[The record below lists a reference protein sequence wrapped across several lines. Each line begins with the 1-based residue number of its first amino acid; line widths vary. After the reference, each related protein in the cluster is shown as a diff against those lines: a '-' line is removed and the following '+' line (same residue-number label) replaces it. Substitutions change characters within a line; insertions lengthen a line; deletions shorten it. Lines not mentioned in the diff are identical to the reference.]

1 VRNHLTERE
10 QLVLYG
16 LIRYPDLKDR
26 ELSEQLGVKHSTLTS
41 IRRRLQQKRY
51 FRTIRLPYLQHF
63 GCELLAVIHTHF
75 NPVIPL
81 QKRVD
86 ITEEKIEA
94 AEELFFSIGE
104 FEKGFSLSLAE
115 NYTAIGKIN
124 DVRTETFGK
133 LGLLEKNYPTEAIFP
148 FAASRVYRFFDYA
161 PLIKNRFNLDGNPRC
176 DFIWPPD
183 HVHLSSTERRVLYGL
198 VKHPNESDKTLAAI
212 LGVARQTVS
221 RLRKQFEEQGYLAQ
235 MRIPNLRQ
243 LGFEILAFYH
253 VRYDP
258 ANPPDFEEGE
268 AAALLSDNVIFMASR
283 PFETVIIAAYHTYGE
298 YKADKVEKMQMLKE
312 REWIATNPVI
322 RTYSLSKSEII
333 KDFTFAPITKKILHV
348 DDLPEHQQQ

>member
-1 VRNHLTERE
+1 MRNRLTERE

-16 LIRYPDLKDR
+16 LLRYPDLRDR
-26 ELSEQLGVKHSTLTS
+26 ELSDQLGVKHSTLTS
-41 IRRRLQQKRY
+41 IRRRLQKKGY

-94 AEELFFSIGE
+94 SEELFFSIGE
-104 FEKGFSLSLAE
+104 FEKGFSLSLSE

-124 DVRTETFGK
+124 DIRTETFGK
-133 LGLLEKNYPTEAIFP
+133 LGLLEKNYPTEVIFP
-148 FAASRVYRFFDYA
+148 FAASRIYRFFDYA
-161 PLIKNRFNLDGNPRC
+161 PLIKHRFGLDGSPRC
-176 DFIWPPD
+176 DFIWPPGD
-183 HVHLSSTERRVLYGL
+183 VHLSATERYVLYGL
-198 VKHPNESDKTLAAI
+198 VRYPEEPDKGLATI

-221 RLRKQFEEQGYLAQ
+221 RLRKQFEHKGYIAQ
-235 MRIPNLRQ
+235 MRIPDLRQ
-243 LGFEILAFYH
+243 LDFEILAFYH

-258 ANPPDFEEGE
+258 ANPPDFEAGE
-268 AAALLSDNVIFMASR
+268 AAVLLSDNVIFMASR
-283 PFETVIIAAYHTYGE
+283 PFETVLIAAYHTYGE

-312 REWIATNPVI
+312 REWTATNPVI

-333 KDFTFAPITKKILHV
+333 KDFTFAPITKKILQI
-348 DDLPEHQQQ
+348 DDLPE

>member
-1 VRNHLTERE
+1 MTVRNRLTERE

-16 LIRYPDLKDR
+16 LIRYPDLRDR
-26 ELSEQLGVKHSTLTS
+26 ELSDQLGVKHSTLTS
-41 IRRRLQQKRY
+41 IRRRLQKKGY

-94 AEELFFSIGE
+94 SEELFFSIGE
-104 FEKGFSLSLAE
+104 FEKGFSLSLSE

-124 DVRTETFGK
+124 DIRTETFGK
-133 LGLLEKNYPTEAIFP
+133 LGLLEKNYPTEVIFP
-148 FAASRVYRFFDYA
+148 FAASRIYRFFDYA
-161 PLIKNRFNLDGNPRC
+161 PLIKHRFGLDGSPRC
-176 DFIWPPD
+176 DFIWPPGD
-183 HVHLSSTERRVLYGL
+183 VHLSATERYVLYGL
-198 VKHPNESDKTLAAI
+198 VRYPEEPDKGLATI

-221 RLRKQFEEQGYLAQ
+221 RLRKQFEHKGYIAQ
-235 MRIPNLRQ
+235 MRIPDLRQ
-243 LGFEILAFYH
+243 LDFEILAFYH

-258 ANPPDFEEGE
+258 ANPPDFEAGE
-268 AAALLSDNVIFMASR
+268 AAVLLSDNVIFMASR
-283 PFETVIIAAYHTYGE
+283 PFETVLIAAYHTYGE
-298 YKADKVEKMQMLKE
+298 YKADKVEKMQVLKE
-312 REWIATNPVI
+312 REWTATNPVI

-333 KDFTFAPITKKILHV
+333 KDFTFAPITKKILQI
-348 DDLPEHQQQ
+348 DDLPE

>member
-1 VRNHLTERE
+1 MRTHLTERE

-26 ELSEQLGVKHSTLTS
+26 ELSGQLGVKHSTLTS
-41 IRRRLQQKRY
+41 IRRRLQKKGY
-51 FRTIRLPYLQHF
+51 FRSIRLPYLQHF

-86 ITEEKIEA
+86 ITEDKIEA
-94 AEELFFSIGE
+94 SEELFFSIGE
-104 FEKGFSLSLAE
+104 FEKGFSLSLSE
-115 NYTAIGKIN
+115 NYTVIGKIN

-133 LGLLEKNYPTEAIFP
+133 LGLLEKNYPTEVIFP
-148 FAASRVYRFFDYA
+148 FAASRIYRFFDYA
-161 PLIKNRFNLDGNPRC
+161 PLIKNRFDLDGNPRC

-183 HVHLSSTERRVLYGL
+183 DVHLSGTERRIFYGL
-198 VKHPNESDKTLAAI
+198 VRYPEQSDKALAAI

-221 RLRKQFEEQGYLAQ
+221 RLRKQFEKKGYLTS
-235 MRIPNLRQ
+235 MRIPNLQQ

-253 VRYDP
+253 IRYDP
-258 ANPPDFEEGE
+258 ANPPDFEDGE
-268 AAALLSDNVIFMASR
+268 AEMLLSDNVIFMASR
-283 PFETVIIAAYHTYGE
+283 PFETVLIAAYHTYGE
-298 YKADKVEKMQMLKE
+298 YKADKVEKMQLLKE
-312 REWIATNPVI
+312 REWTATNPVI

-348 DDLPEHQQQ
+348 DDLPEQ

>member
-1 VRNHLTERE
+1 MRNHLTERE

-148 FAASRVYRFFDYA
+148 FAASRIYRFFDYA

>member
-148 FAASRVYRFFDYA
+148 FAASRIYRFFDYA

>member
-1 VRNHLTERE
+1 MAVRNTLTERE
-10 QLVLYG
+10 QLALYG
-16 LIRYPDLKDR
+16 LIRYPGLRDR
-26 ELSEQLGVKHSTLTS
+26 ELSEEIGIKHSTLTS
-41 IRRRLQQKRY
+41 IRRRLQKKGY
-51 FRTIRLPYLQHF
+51 FRSIRLPYLQRF

-86 ITEEKIEA
+86 ITEDKIEA
-94 AEELFFSIGE
+94 SEELFFSIGE

-115 NYTAIGKIN
+115 NYTAVGKIN

-133 LGLLEKNYPTEAIFP
+133 LGLLEKNYPTEVIFP
-148 FAASRVYRFFDYA
+148 FAASRIYRFFDYA
-161 PLIKNRFNLDGNPRC
+161 PLIKSRFDLDGSPRC
-176 DFIWPPD
+176 DFLWPPD
-183 HVHLSSTERRVLYGL
+183 DIHLSETERRVFYGL
-198 VKHPNESDKTLAAI
+198 VRYPGHSDKALAAV

-221 RLRKQFEEQGYLAQ
+221 RLRKQFEENGYIAP

-258 ANPPDFEEGE
+258 ANPPDFEAGE
-268 AAALLSDNVIFMASR
+268 AAVLLSDNVIFMASR

-298 YKADKVEKMQMLKE
+298 YKADKVEKMQVLKE
-312 REWIATNPVI
+312 REWTATNPVI
-322 RTYSLSKSEII
+322 RTYSLSKSEVI

-348 DDLPEHQQQ
+348 TDLPEQ

>member
-1 VRNHLTERE
+1 MRTRLTERE

-16 LIRYPDLKDR
+16 LIRYPDLRDR
-26 ELSEQLGVKHSTLTS
+26 ELSDQLGVKHSTLTS
-41 IRRRLQQKRY
+41 IRRRLQKKGY

-94 AEELFFSIGE
+94 SEELFFSIGE
-104 FEKGFSLSLAE
+104 FEKGFSLSLSE

-124 DVRTETFGK
+124 DIRTETFGK
-133 LGLLEKNYPTEAIFP
+133 LGLLEKNYPTEVIFP
-148 FAASRVYRFFDYA
+148 FAASRIYRFFDYA
-161 PLIKNRFNLDGNPRC
+161 PLIKHRFGLEGSPRC
-176 DFIWPPD
+176 DFIWPPGD
-183 HVHLSSTERRVLYGL
+183 VHLSETERYVLYGL
-198 VKHPNESDKTLAAI
+198 VKYPEEPDKGLATI

-221 RLRKQFEEQGYLAQ
+221 RLRKQFEHKGYIAQ
-235 MRIPNLRQ
+235 MRIPDLRQ
-243 LGFEILAFYH
+243 LDFEILAFYH

-258 ANPPDFEEGE
+258 ANPPDFEAGE
-268 AAALLSDNVIFMASR
+268 AAVLLSDNVIFMASR
-283 PFETVIIAAYHTYGE
+283 PFETVLIAAYHTYGE
-298 YKADKVEKMQMLKE
+298 YKADKVEKMQVLKE
-312 REWIATNPVI
+312 REWTATNPVI

-333 KDFTFAPITKKILHV
+333 KDFTFAPITKKILQI
-348 DDLPEHQQQ
+348 DDLPE